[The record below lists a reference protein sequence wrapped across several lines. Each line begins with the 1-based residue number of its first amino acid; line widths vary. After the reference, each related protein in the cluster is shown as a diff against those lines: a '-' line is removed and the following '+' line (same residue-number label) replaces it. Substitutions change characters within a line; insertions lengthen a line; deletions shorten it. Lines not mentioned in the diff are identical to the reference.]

1 MYDSDEKIAKVK
13 IEAAVELEDG
23 TNLLGFLFVKPMQ
36 RVSDLLNDH
45 RQFLPLQVTDGPI
58 VHLHKSKIAKVTQLT
73 QEPGSEE
80 TLDPY
85 EVLGVSPGASDEK
98 LKETYYSLCSAY
110 HPDKLQGLGLPSDF
124 SEIANSR
131 IVRIIDAYRRITA
144 ARQGANGKDQAS
156 PFSPVH

>member
-1 MYDSDEKIAKVK
+1 MIASDEKITKLKV
-13 IEAAVELEDG
+13 EVAVQLEDG
-23 TNLLGFLFVKPMQ
+23 TNLLGYLFVKPMQ
-36 RVSDLLNDH
+36 RISDLLNDH
-45 RQFLPLQVTDGPI
+45 RQFLPLQVTNGPI
-58 VHLHKSKIAKVTQLT
+58 THLHKSKIAKVSQLALEPD
-73 QEPGSEE
+73 QEGIF
-80 TLDPY
+80 DPY
-85 EVLGVSPGASDEK
+85 EILGVSPSASDEI
-98 LKETYYSLCSAY
+98 LKEAYHSLCSAN

>member
-13 IEAAVELEDG
+13 IEAAVELADG

-73 QEPGSEE
+73 QEPDSGE
-80 TLDPY
+80 TFDPY
-85 EVLGVSPGASDEK
+85 EVLGVSPAASDEM
-98 LKETYYSLCSAY
+98 LKETYHSLCSAY

>member
-1 MYDSDEKIAKVK
+1 MIASDEKITKLKV
-13 IEAAVELEDG
+13 EVAVQLEDG

-73 QEPGSEE
+73 QEPNSEE
-80 TLDPY
+80 SFDPY
-85 EVLGVSPGASDEK
+85 EVLGVSPAASDEK
-98 LKETYYSLCSAY
+98 LKEAYHSLCSAY

-131 IVRIIDAYRRITA
+131 IVRIIDAYRRITV
-144 ARQGANGKDQAS
+144 ARQDTNGKDQAS

>member
-1 MYDSDEKIAKVK
+1 MYDSDEKIAKCK
-13 IEAAVELEDG
+13 TEAAVELEDG
-23 TNLLGFLFVKPMQ
+23 TTLLGFLFVKPMQ

-58 VHLHKSKIAKVTQLT
+58 VHLHKSKIAKVTQMT
-73 QEPGSEE
+73 QELDSEE
-80 TLDPY
+80 AFDPY
-85 EVLGVSPGASDEK
+85 EVLGVSPAASDEK
-98 LKETYYSLCSAY
+98 LKEAYHSLCSAY

-144 ARQGANGKDQAS
+144 ARQDTNGEDAES
-156 PFSPVH
+156 PFTPVP

>member
-1 MYDSDEKIAKVK
+1 MYDSDEKIAKWRV
-13 IEAAVELEDG
+13 EAAVELEDG

-36 RVSDLLNDH
+36 RLSDLLNDH

-58 VHLHKSKIAKVTQLT
+58 VHLHKSKIAKVTQMT
-73 QEPGSEE
+73 QESETE
-80 TLDPY
+80 ESFDPY
-85 EVLGVSPGASDEK
+85 EVLGVSPAASDEK
-98 LKETYYSLCSAY
+98 LKEAYHSLCSAY

-144 ARQGANGKDQAS
+144 ARQDTNGEDPES
-156 PFSPVH
+156 PFTPVP

>member
-1 MYDSDEKIAKVK
+1 MYDSDEKIAKWRV
-13 IEAAVELEDG
+13 EAAVELEDG

-36 RVSDLLNDH
+36 RISDLLNDH

-73 QEPGSEE
+73 QEPDSEE
-80 TLDPY
+80 AFDPY
-85 EVLGVSPGASDEK
+85 EVLGVSPAASDEK
-98 LKETYYSLCSAY
+98 LKEAYHNLCSAY

-144 ARQGANGKDQAS
+144 ARQDTNGEDAES
-156 PFSPVH
+156 PFTPVP

>member
-1 MYDSDEKIAKVK
+1 MYDSDEKIAKWRV
-13 IEAAVELEDG
+13 EAAVELEDG

-36 RVSDLLNDH
+36 RISDLLNDH

-73 QEPGSEE
+73 QESETE
-80 TLDPY
+80 EAFDPY
-85 EVLGVSPGASDEK
+85 EVLGVSPAASDEK
-98 LKETYYSLCSAY
+98 LKEAYHNLCSAY

-131 IVRIIDAYRRITA
+131 IVRIIDAYRRIMA

>member
-1 MYDSDEKIAKVK
+1 MFESDEKIDKVR
-13 IEAAVELEDG
+13 IEAAVKLEDG
-23 TNLLGFLFVKPMQ
+23 TNRLGFLFVKPMQ

-58 VHLHKSKIAKVTQLT
+58 VHLHKSKIAEVVQLT
-73 QEPGSEE
+73 EE
-80 TLDPY
+80 TDLRETCDPY
-85 EVLGVSPGASDEK
+85 EVLGVRPSASDEI
-98 LKETYYSLCSAY
+98 LKEAYHSLCSAY

-144 ARQGANGKDQAS
+144 ARQDTNGEDAES
-156 PFSPVH
+156 PFTPVP